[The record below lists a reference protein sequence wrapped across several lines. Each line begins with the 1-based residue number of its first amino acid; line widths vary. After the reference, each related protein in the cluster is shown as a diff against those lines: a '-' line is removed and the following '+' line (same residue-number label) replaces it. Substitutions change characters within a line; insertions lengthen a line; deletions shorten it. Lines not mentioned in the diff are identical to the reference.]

1 MVLLSRLTI
10 ELQKKTLL
18 SVITVDLCLLFGGGL
33 NNGPC
38 KK

>member
-10 ELQKKTLL
+10 ELQKKTFL
-18 SVITVDLCLLFGGGL
+18 SVITVDLCLLFWGVLINGL
-33 NNGPC
+33 C